1 VARTLVRPA
10 WTLVSTPL
18 KLETLPLFE
27 EPSDFDRRRLA
38 GRLAALAAQNIFIGT
53 SSWKYEG
60 WLGQIYSRGR
70 YLTRGR
76 FSQKRFN
83 DECLSEYAET
93 FPIVCGDFSF
103 YQFPSPDYW
112 RKLFGSAP
120 AKLQYAFKVPEDI
133 TVKQFPTHPRYAAR
147 AGDDNASFLDA
158 ALFQS
163 AFLDL
168 LAPYQ
173 PRVAVLILEFGNFA
187 RQCYPEVGAFLR
199 ELDPFLAAL
208 PRDFRYAVEIRN
220 PEFLTPEYFACLSS
234 HGVAHIFSAWTRMP
248 EIGTQMRLPDGQTAG
263 FTVSRALLRHG
274 RPYEDAVAKFSPYA
288 HVQDANPETRE
299 ALRLLIARA
308 RQRHE
313 PSYIFVNNRLEGN
326 APETIEAITAE

>member
-1 VARTLVRPA
+1 MRHGSSQARN
-10 WTLVSTPL
+10 
-18 KLETLPLFE
+18 LETASLFE
-27 EPSDFDRRRLA
+27 EPLGFDRRRLRL
-38 GRLAALAAQNIFIGT
+38 RLAALAEQNIFVGT

-60 WLGQIYSRGR
+60 WLGQIYSRQR
-70 YLTRGR
+70 YMTRGR

-120 AKLQYAFKVPEDI
+120 SPLQFAFKAPEDV
-133 TVKQFPTHPRYAAR
+133 TVKQFPRHPRYGAR
-147 AGDDNASFLDA
+147 AGDDNSSFLDA

-168 LAPYQ
+168 LAPYR
-173 PRVAVLILEFGNFA
+173 PRVATLIFEFGSFA
-187 RQCYPEVGAFLR
+187 KQCYPDAGAFLQ

-208 PRDFRYAVEIRN
+208 PPGFRYAVEIRN
-220 PEFLTPEYFACLSS
+220 PEFLSPEYFACLRS
-234 HGVAHIFSAWTRMP
+234 HRVAHVFNAWTRMP
-248 EIGTQMRLPDGQTAG
+248 EIGIQMQLHGSDTAD
-263 FTVSRALLRHG
+263 FSVARALLRQG
-274 RPYEDAVAKFSPYA
+274 RPYEEAVAKFTPYNGI
-288 HVQDANPETRE
+288 QDPNPETRD
-299 ALRLLIARA
+299 ALRLLIAQA
-308 RQRHE
+308 RKRHE

-326 APETIEAITAE
+326 APETIEAITDD